1 MQVKLFEYENVKL
14 IFDNEVLDFIVNK
27 AMEYF
32 DEKSHKVKIIGNSA
46 KQIWNS
52 ATDK

>member
-1 MQVKLFEYENVKL
+1 MFL
-14 IFDNEVLDFIVNK
+14 IRIIVIIAIVMALIPVINK
-27 AMEYF
+27 AIEYF

-52 ATDK
+52 STGN

>member
-1 MQVKLFEYENVKL
+1 MFL
-14 IFDNEVLDFIVNK
+14 IRIIIVIAIFMALIPVVNK